1 MLKPVC
7 LFICR
12 FICLLVALVG
22 CSTASR
28 RADETAATG
37 WGPMEK
43 TNAAPAE
50 FEHLVEGPQV
60 APPPGNLPEPPKPIP
75 AVVHETWIP
84 VERWARENNF
94 GTLRE
99 TSPTPV
105 PTYALTTAS
114 GLLRFQIKNQLAKW
128 NGLEFH
134 LGFEPQLAGGQPC
147 LHTLDLEKNIRP
159 LFYAFSVPTKTNRV
173 IVLDPGHGGKDVG
186 TSSSAGLGSEKDFT
200 LDWARRLGRV
210 LETNGWQ
217 VWLTRTSDV
226 DVALSNRVAF
236 AEEHHADVF
245 ISLHFNSIAPSL
257 EQAGLETYCLTPT
270 GMPSTIKRGNQDDV
284 SLVFPNN
291 AFDEANYQLALG
303 VHRELLQK
311 VGESDR
317 GVRRARFLGVLRG
330 QNRPAVLIEGGYLSN
345 PREARR
351 ISDPVFR
358 QKLADAV
365 AAVLKIKHEDGG
377 LKMEDGKTV
386 PRGTN
391 EN

>member
-1 MLKPVC
+1 MLK
-7 LFICR
+7 LGFLS
-12 FICLLVALVG
+12 ICLLVALVG

-28 RADETAATG
+28 RADESATTG
-37 WGPMEK
+37 WGPLET

-50 FEHLVEGPQV
+50 SEHVTEGPQV
-60 APPPGNLPEPPKPIP
+60 APPPVNLPEPLRPTTP
-75 AVVHETWIP
+75 VVHETWIP

-105 PTYALTTAS
+105 PTYALTTAQ
-114 GLLRFQIKNQLAKW
+114 GLLRFQIKSQLAKW
-128 NGLEFH
+128 NGLDFH
-134 LGFEPQLAGGQPC
+134 LGFEPLLLGGEPFM
-147 LHTLDLEKNIRP
+147 HTLDLEKNIRP
-159 LFYAFSVPTKTNRV
+159 LLHSFAVPTKTNRV

-186 TSSSAGLGSEKDFT
+186 TSSYLGHGSEKEFT
-200 LDWARRLGRV
+200 LDWARRLAHV

-226 DVALSNRVAF
+226 DMALSNRVAF

-284 SLVFPNN
+284 SLAFPNN

-303 VHRELLQK
+303 VHRALLK
-311 VGESDR
+311 HVGESDR

-330 QNRPAVLIEGGYLSN
+330 QNRPAILIEGGYLSN

-351 ISDPVFR
+351 IADPAFR

-365 AAVLKIKHEDGG
+365 ARALS
-377 LKMEDGKTV
+377 
-386 PRGTN
+386 P
-391 EN
+391 